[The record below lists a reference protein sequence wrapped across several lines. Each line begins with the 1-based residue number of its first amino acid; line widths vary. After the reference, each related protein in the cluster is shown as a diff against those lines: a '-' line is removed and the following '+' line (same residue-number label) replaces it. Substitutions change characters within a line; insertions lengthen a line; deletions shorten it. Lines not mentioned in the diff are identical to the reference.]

1 MLYTPGEL
9 IIDTVSRK
17 ARVWDP
23 PSNWQGKMKRA
34 FLILLGCW
42 VLANPESLLAQQS
55 SRSLTQD
62 AMTECHNG
70 RVDRDRA
77 SRVGHFEKGQ
87 ALGEQA
93 VALDE
98 RSADAHFALF
108 CNLGE
113 LLRIDGEL
121 TITSVMGFRRM
132 TNELDRTLEIAPDH
146 LDAMSAKGAFLLRL
160 PSLLGGNR
168 EKGEKLLQYVL
179 LKSPQSVN
187 ARLSLAKSYCAD
199 GRHSEAL
206 SLASEALDLIQTHQ
220 WDDFTPEAEKV
231 WAQLHANAGKAN

>member
-1 MLYTPGEL
+1 M
-9 IIDTVSRK
+9 
-17 ARVWDP
+17 AP
-23 PSNWQGKMKRA
+23 PFNWQEKMMRTW
-34 FLILLGCW
+34 LILLGCW
-42 VLANPESLLAQQS
+42 ILVNPQTLLAQQS
-55 SRSLTQD
+55 SPLLTHE
-62 AMTECHNG
+62 AMTECHDG

-77 SRVGHFEKGQ
+77 SRISHFEKGQ

-93 VALDE
+93 VALDD

-113 LLRIDGEL
+113 LMRIDGEL
-121 TITSVMGFRRM
+121 TMTSVMGFRRVM
-132 TNELDRTLEIAPDH
+132 KELDRTLELAPDH

-206 SLASEALDLIQTHQ
+206 SLASEALDLIQTYQ
-220 WDDFTPEAEKV
+220 WDDFAPEAERV
-231 WAQLHANAGKAN
+231 LAQLHAHTLKTN